1 MKTRDEYQKMYT
13 AARWALLVAVIATA
27 VNLVWILIDKS
38 FDFIVCLALPEVLA
52 LVEIALYSLKAPLF
66 WQIVLVAVLVALLLL
81 YFLIWQFAKAKPR
94 WLTIGCVLYVI
105 DYVFRLYLLAMDLM
119 GGRNDLGMIL
129 IRILLPTVGLVLIV
143 RGLSARKNLNR

>member
-1 MKTRDEYQKMYT
+1 MKTREEYQKMYT

-38 FDFIVCLALPEVLA
+38 FNFIVCLALPEVLA

-94 WLTIGCVLYVI
+94 LMTIGCVLYVI